1 MYVGQVWSSCTKALL
16 CCSLLGVE
24 FGMLIVSPTTLYA
37 TIVYYIIYVSHC
49 ITLWS
54 YVFFGCWVGLQQKR
68 PTTSQLCGIFLAI
81 ATSMIHSGYGTFA
94 FDMNLFFT
102 NLRSVLHN
110 QINWTP
116 YELWVVRTSDG
127 AYR

>member
-1 MYVGQVWSSCTKALL
+1 M
-16 CCSLLGVE
+16 
-24 FGMLIVSPTTLYA
+24 ILYA
-37 TIVYYIIYVSHC
+37 TIVYYIIYIC

-68 PTTSQLCGIFLAI
+68 PTTFLFGDSHLI
-81 ATSMIHSGYGTFA
+81 MIHSGYGTFA

-116 YELWVVRTSDG
+116 YELWDVRTSDG